1 VKIVRSLVPL
11 VACTLLVSSCY
22 LDNPTAREGA
32 DAGSSA
38 EAGADVS
45 APDAAPPADAAPVD
59 SGPPL
64 CTKYGGYGTVQ
75 VVVNDFIGAL
85 VADCRVSKF
94 FTTLSAERVGHLHDC
109 LVKQVAV
116 VMRCPGIRYDID
128 SAGVE
133 CRDMKSAHKGISI
146 HQADF
151 DALVQD
157 LVTVLARDGVA
168 STDIDLL
175 APSVLALRDDIV
187 TDSAPGSGRSICDAG
202 DAGDAASPADASKDQ

>member
-1 VKIVRSLVPL
+1 MPRSMVPV
-11 VACTLLVSSCY
+11 VAGALLVSSCY

-32 DAGSSA
+32 DASSSA
-38 EAGADVS
+38 DGAADVGT
-45 APDAAPPADAAPVD
+45 ADTAPPPDAAQPDA
-59 SGPPL
+59 GPPL
-64 CTKYGGYGTVQ
+64 CTKYGGYGTVE

-157 LVTVLARDGVA
+157 LVTVLARDGVTTA
-168 STDIDLL
+168 DIDAL

-187 TDSAPGSGRSICDAG
+187 TDSAPGTGRSIC
-202 DAGDAASPADASKDQ
+202 DAGDAASPADASTDQ

>member
-1 VKIVRSLVPL
+1 MLRLMVPL
-11 VACTLLVSSCY
+11 VTSVLVLSSCY
-22 LDNPTAREGA
+22 LDNPTVREGT
-32 DAGSSA
+32 DAGASA
-38 EAGADVS
+38 DGAADS
-45 APDAAPPADAAPVD
+45 AADTTTPPPDAAQVDA
-59 SGPPL
+59 GPPL
-64 CTKYGGYGTVQ
+64 CTKVGGYGTVE

-133 CRDMKSAHKGISI
+133 CRDMKAAHKGISI

-157 LVTVLARDGVA
+157 LVTVLARDGV
-168 STDIDLL
+168 SSNDIDLL
-175 APSVLALRDDIV
+175 APSILALRDDIV
-187 TDSAPGSGRSICDAG
+187 TDSAPGSGREICDGGATDG
-202 DAGDAASPADASKDQ
+202 AAPTDASKDQ

>member
-1 VKIVRSLVPL
+1 MKIVRSFVPL
-11 VACTLLVSSCY
+11 VACTLLASSCY

-32 DAGSSA
+32 DAGSSSDA
-38 EAGADVS
+38 AVDVGT
-45 APDAAPPADAAPVD
+45 PDAASPADAAQAD
-59 SGPPL
+59 AGPPL
-64 CTKYGGYGTVQ
+64 CTKYGGYGTVE
-75 VVVNDFIGAL
+75 VVVNHFIGAL

-94 FTTLSAERVGHLHDC
+94 FTTLSAERVRHLHDC

-157 LVTVLARDGVA
+157 LVTVLARDGVTSA
-168 STDIDLL
+168 DIDLL

-202 DAGDAASPADASKDQ
+202 DAASPADAASDQ